1 MVVTS
6 GLSRRCSPLR
16 ANHLRRLCTRALTKR
31 WRSLDNLT
39 ELEVYDL
46 SATVFLAKLH
56 DALNLYITAMG
67 YSPDVISYRAQPWRD
82 DTQRAGWQAVG
93 AFTPRRSANGGEL
106 IGFAYAYTGNPSLP
120 WHQHVARAAHRF
132 GQGGRLA
139 TGMLDD
145 YVELTEIHVRPGL
158 QGFGIG
164 ETLLRRLMSGR
175 AESNVLL
182 STPEVALEA
191 NRAWRLYRKLGF
203 VDIIRQMRFPGDA
216 RPFAIL
222 GRPLP
227 LEQSAKPEAPIR

>member
-1 MVVTS
+1 M
-6 GLSRRCSPLR
+6 
-16 ANHLRRLCTRALTKR
+16 
-31 WRSLDNLT
+31 DNLT
-39 ELEVYDL
+39 GLEVRDL
-46 SATVFLAKLH
+46 SATVFLARLH
-56 DALNLYITAMG
+56 DALTLYITAMG

-82 DTQRAGWQAVG
+82 DTQRPGWQAVG
-93 AFTPRRSANGGEL
+93 AFTPGRSANGGDEL
-106 IGFAYAYTGNPSLP
+106 IGFAYAYTGSPNLP

-158 QGFGIG
+158 QGLGVG

-175 AESNVLL
+175 TESHVLL

-203 VDIIRQMRFPGDA
+203 VDVIRQMRFPGDA
-216 RPFAIL
+216 RPFGIL
-222 GRPLP
+222 GRSLP
-227 LEQSAKPEAPIR
+227 LERVAEPGAPIS